1 MWVYFSIVIWYT
13 LWLWRDYNIIHST
26 RYIAYSKWHIIQSWR
41 YPSHSAVFFS
51 LCKPCCFSH
60 LFVLLNVTRHFTW
73 WNRNSIE
80 KYVPKNL
87 AWNIQPLNKYT
98 NAPSLT
104 DDSRTFILFHSF
116 SIHLSPSLSYFSH
129 SHSQS
134 ISIYNDLSDIH
145 AIAILY
151 CDFFLFNQL
160 RAIKMQ
166 DKHWLCRCNWYLH
179 RIQSGRISHDASS
192 VRISRFLTFG
202 HTQSIHTHNT

>member
-1 MWVYFSIVIWYT
+1 MAYHSKLTLSI
-13 LWLWRDYNIIHST
+13 SFGC
-26 RYIAYSKWHIIQSWR
+26 
-41 YPSHSAVFFS
+41 FFS

-116 SIHLSPSLSYFSH
+116 SIHLSRSLSYFSH

-151 CDFFLFNQL
+151 CDFFCCSTNSEQL
-160 RAIKMQ
+160 KCKINIGSVDVIDICTEYNRAE
-166 DKHWLCRCNWYLH
+166 
-179 RIQSGRISHDASS
+179 S
-192 VRISRFLTFG
+192 VMMHLAWEYRVF
-202 HTQSIHTHNT
+202 

>member
-1 MWVYFSIVIWYT
+1 MAYHSKLTLSI
-13 LWLWRDYNIIHST
+13 SFGC
-26 RYIAYSKWHIIQSWR
+26 
-41 YPSHSAVFFS
+41 FFS

-116 SIHLSPSLSYFSH
+116 SIHLSRSLSYFSH

-202 HTQSIHTHNT
+202 HTHTHTKHTLTSH